1 MELETKTNID
11 YMGLVLDYH
20 KSMSANKLNLVYEGE
35 VNQAITKAFT
45 SLAEHSLQEDKED
58 RRTIRKVYHVMVECL
73 QNIYKHSDELN
84 ANGKGKKKHGIF
96 LVAQDESGYV
106 VSTGNMIENEKID
119 GIKTAIDHINSLN
132 PIEIK
137 ELYKKQITMGVLSER
152 GGAGLGFIDIYKK
165 TGNPLE
171 YRFENID
178 ENKSFFILK
187 TYIAK

>member
-1 MELETKTNID
+1 
-11 YMGLVLDYH
+11 
-20 KSMSANKLNLVYEGE
+20 
-35 VNQAITKAFT
+35 
-45 SLAEHSLQEDKED
+45 
-58 RRTIRKVYHVMVECL
+58 MVECL

-84 ANGKGKKKHGIF
+84 VSGKGRKKHGIF
-96 LVAQDESGYV
+96 LVAQDDNGYV

-119 GIKTAIDHINSLN
+119 GIKKSIDHINSLN
-132 PIEIK
+132 PEEIK
-137 ELYKKQITMGVLSER
+137 ELYKKQITLGVLSEK
-152 GGAGLGFIDIYKK
+152 GGAGLGFIDICKK